1 MNIERNKKPNWTI
14 DDISELNWDIGSVDI
29 SVNQLWNLLE
39 TEDFH
44 KGNEQY
50 RFKYENVKKEYD
62 YKYKQLEYQ
71 YDERMS
77 KTSKM
82 NKHIRGQLTLL
93 SAENDILR
101 EEIKQLHQAIAG
113 LNDKPTNSL

>member
-1 MNIERNKKPNWTI
+1 
-14 DDISELNWDIGSVDI
+14 
-29 SVNQLWNLLE
+29 
-39 TEDFH
+39 
-44 KGNEQY
+44 
-50 RFKYENVKKEYD
+50 
-62 YKYKQLEYQ
+62 
-71 YDERMS
+71 MS